1 MKFFEVLIGFTQ
13 QIVVY
18 LSATVG
24 KGLCSFRPRSGSG
37 TRLNCL
43 EIVGICNISPGLFG
57 LGCTECRFAD
67 GWSKPHPY
75 GVDEAFSINQLPGQ
89 RSGSAGSENRPTKR

>member
-1 MKFFEVLIGFTQ
+1 MLIGFIQ

-24 KGLCSFRPRSGSG
+24 KGLCSFRRRSRSA
-37 TRLNCL
+37 TRLACL
-43 EIVGICNISPGLFG
+43 ELFGICNISPGLFD
-57 LGCTECRFAD
+57 LSCTECRFAD

-75 GVDEAFSINQLPGQ
+75 GGAQINNNLLNKTDKHIVL
-89 RSGSAGSENRPTKR
+89 SAYRLL